1 MSLKDYI
8 TKHRTA
14 IALTALVHILAFVIF
29 DIATL
34 KDAETKDSTITMQ
47 FSEPEV
53 EEREQIPE
61 KQELT
66 ETEQSEPSS
75 NKAVNKSAPEM
86 LDKADYNKIEENVP
100 NESKSQIEKEIN
112 ERLKKLEQEVIQ
124 EQRDAGYGYTK
135 EEAEAL
141 INSKKQPQL
150 EEVKEKKAVSEGA
163 VKGNTNISYKLKNR
177 YDTYM
182 DVPVYMC
189 QYGGEVTVNIVVDR
203 SGRVLAAKVD
213 EETTKSDDDC
223 LQRAAIQAAQNTR
236 FNNSQQAP
244 KAQKG
249 SITFRFI
256 SQ

>member
-1 MSLKDYI
+1 MSFKNYI
-8 TKHRTA
+8 VKHRTA

-34 KDAETKDSTITMQ
+34 KDAETKDTTITMQ

-53 EEREQIPE
+53 VEQEQKPEE
-61 KQELT
+61 QELT
-66 ETEQSEPSS
+66 ETEQSDPSS
-75 NKAVNKSAPEM
+75 NKAVNKSAPKM
-86 LDKADYNKIEENVP
+86 LDKADYNKIEENVS
-100 NESKSQIEKEIN
+100 NESKSDVEKEIN

-150 EEVKEKKAVSEGA
+150 EEVTEKEAVSEGA
-163 VKGNTNISYKLKNR
+163 VKGNTNISYKLENR

-189 QYGGEVTVNIVVDR
+189 EFGGEVTVNIVVNR
-203 SGRVLAAKVD
+203 SGKVLAAKID
-213 EETTKSDDDC
+213 KQSSKSQDGC
-223 LQRAAIQAAQNTR
+223 LQKQAIQAAYNTR

-244 KAQKG
+244 EAQKG
-249 SITFRFI
+249 SITFRFV